1 MTSLYGVTAF
11 FSFAMA
17 CVSFRPGVF
26 RGGPVILLPQS
37 VGDSNGGVEK
47 STDEKLRGSEDEE
60 MPGLVAVGV

>member
-1 MTSLYGVTAF
+1 M
-11 FSFAMA
+11 
-17 CVSFRPGVF
+17 F